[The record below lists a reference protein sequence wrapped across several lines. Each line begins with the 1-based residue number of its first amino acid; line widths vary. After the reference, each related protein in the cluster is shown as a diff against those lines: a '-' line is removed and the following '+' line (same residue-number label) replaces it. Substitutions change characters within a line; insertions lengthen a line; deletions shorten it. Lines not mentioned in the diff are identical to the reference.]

1 MMRAGLGRP
10 RVDAVLSITWIG
22 HASVLIEVGGQRVLS
37 DPVLGPRVGPLV
49 RVAPAIAPLAPVD
62 AVLISHLHGDH
73 VDLPSL
79 RRVAS
84 PLVVAPRGAGPWL
97 RRQLGA
103 GEVVELEAG
112 DSVGLDGVRVEG
124 TPAEHDERRWPVGVR
139 AKPLGFL
146 VGARSA
152 TCAPRPAPCPPGP
165 PPGSGPGETVYFAG
179 DTDLFPGMQHL
190 AGRVDVALLPVAGWG
205 PKLGPGHLD
214 PARAAQA
221 AALIAP
227 RVAIPIHWGTLAPP
241 WPLKRHPE
249 PARPPREFAELV
261 AREAPQ
267 VEVRVL
273 EPGERTIVG

>member
-1 MMRAGLGRP
+1 
-10 RVDAVLSITWIG
+10 VLSITWIG
-22 HASVLIEVGGQRVLS
+22 HASVLIEVGGVRVLT

-49 RVAPAIAPLAPVD
+49 RVAPAVAPFAAID

-84 PLVVAPRGAGPWL
+84 PLVVAPRGAGGWL
-97 RRQLGA
+97 RRQLRG

-112 DSVGLDGVRVEG
+112 DAIGLDGVRVEA

-139 AKPLGFL
+139 AKPLGF
-146 VGARSA
+146 VVSA
-152 TCAPRPAPCPPGP
+152 PVPLPPGP
-165 PPGSGPGETVYFAG
+165 RALGAGAPQTVYFAG
-179 DTDLFPGMQHL
+179 DTDIFPEMEQL
-190 AGRVDVALLPVAGWG
+190 AGRIDVALLPVAGWG

-214 PARAAQA
+214 PARAAAA

-261 AREAPQ
+261 AREAPA

-273 EPGERTIVG
+273 EPGERTVVG